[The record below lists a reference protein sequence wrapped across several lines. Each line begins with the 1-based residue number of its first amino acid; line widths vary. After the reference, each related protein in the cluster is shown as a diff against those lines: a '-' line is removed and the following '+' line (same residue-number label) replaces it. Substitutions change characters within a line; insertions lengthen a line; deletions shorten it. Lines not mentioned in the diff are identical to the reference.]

1 MDMHALLG
9 LSSFTHF
16 FTCSYTFQ
24 GSAVHSEIQELR
36 SLVYSLKDDIS
47 SVNKRLEKRKLKKVG
62 NNFLV
67 YCCVHMG
74 SLV

>member
-1 MDMHALLG
+1 MHAVLDM
-9 LSSFTHF
+9 SSFTYF

-24 GSAVHSEIQELR
+24 GSTVQTEIQELR
-36 SLVYSLKDDIS
+36 FLVYSLKDDIS
-47 SVNKRLEKRKLKKVG
+47 SVSKRLEQRKLKVG
-62 NNFLV
+62 NKSLV